1 MRQVH
6 DARRIGG
13 LLLRGAGAV
22 GQGAWVWEQGFVAAL
37 FAGGAVHQLPSQ
49 RYLCPLW
56 DGLPGGVLGSDYAGN
71 PLEFI
76 AVHFGSLL
84 EKPTDAAALH
94 LAPQILGRACAVV
107 MVRAYVAARR
117 RRIML
122 RTSCT
127 IS

>member
-1 MRQVH
+1 MASPSGYLSVWGSIFGLRAPLPTHHVNTGLLWMRQVH

-56 DGLPGGVLGSDYAGN
+56 DGLPGGVLGYDYAGN
-71 PLEFI
+71 PSEFI
-76 AVHFGSLL
+76 AVHL
-84 EKPTDAAALH
+84 
-94 LAPQILGRACAVV
+94 
-107 MVRAYVAARR
+107 MVRA
-117 RRIML
+117 
-122 RTSCT
+122 
-127 IS
+127 